1 MNKVIEVI
9 EVIIE
14 VVKNLFISNESIR
27 EKLLQA
33 RELEKEYQKTQG
45 FNQKDA
51 TKNFNDGLKEL
62 KINSIVDYH
71 KLIKTDGHKG
81 RTFKVLTKIDSEAT
95 LAIKEAIIKKED
107 TLILGKSTK
116 DLIYIGDKNNLGNR
130 INFEYCSKN
139 NIPFVEFI
147 IKTERDTPWL
157 SVAGNYS
164 AILIMKDPIN
174 MDTVII
180 KVREAM
186 KNAFKKK
193 YNILIEYDKTGD
205 GLINNK
211 KICGCSLQ
219 QKYDGVGLVSA
230 GISLK
235 ENESLAAKIFPVEL
249 RHTSANIPSSA
260 ENILNE
266 TINTEDYMLCF
277 VEELSKIMESKF
289 DDNRNINS

>member
-1 MNKVIEVI
+1 MKNKL
-9 EVIIE
+9 
-14 VVKNLFISNESIR
+14 K
-27 EKLLQA
+27 QA
-33 RELEKEYQKTQG
+33 RKLEKTYQQSQG
-45 FNQKDA
+45 LNQKEA
-51 TKNFNDGLKEL
+51 TKNFIDGLKTLE
-62 KINSIVDYH
+62 INSIVDYH
-71 KLIKTDGHKG
+71 KLIKTDGYKG

-249 RHTSANIPSSA
+249 RHPSANIPSSV
-260 ENILNE
+260 ENILGE
-266 TINTEDYMLCF
+266 TINAEDYMLCF